1 MKLNL
6 TRVGAAVVTA
16 GLAASLGAVAPVPAL
31 ADETPASS
39 TAVETTA
46 ASETTAAG
54 ETAESKPVAKIGDA
68 TYASLD
74 EALAA
79 ANSGDT
85 IELQQD
91 GVIATTNTISKA
103 VTIEAL
109 Q

>member
-6 TRVGAAVVTA
+6 TRVGAAVITA
-16 GLAASLGAVAPVPAL
+16 GLATSLGAAVPVPAL
-31 ADETPASS
+31 ANEAVAGSA
-39 TAVETTA
+39 AVETTA
-46 ASETTAAG
+46 AD
-54 ETAESKPVAKIGDA
+54 ETAESKSVAKIGVA

-103 VTIEAL
+103 VTIKGQQQIL
-109 Q
+109 CGG

>member
-39 TAVETTA
+39 AAVETTA

-54 ETAESKPVAKIGDA
+54 ETAESKIVAKIGNA

-74 EALAA
+74 EALP
-79 ANSGDT
+79 
-85 IELQQD
+85 LQIP
-91 GVIATTNTISKA
+91 GTPLSCNRTASLPRPIRFPRP
-103 VTIEAL
+103 
-109 Q
+109 